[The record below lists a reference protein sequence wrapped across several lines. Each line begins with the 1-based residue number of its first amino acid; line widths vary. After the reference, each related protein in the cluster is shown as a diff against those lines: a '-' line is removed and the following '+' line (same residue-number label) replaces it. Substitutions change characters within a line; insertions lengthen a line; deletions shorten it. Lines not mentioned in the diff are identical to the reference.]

1 MKALIIAGE
10 ASGDLYGGQL
20 AASLLARDPS
30 LQLAGMG
37 SERMADAGVHL
48 LYDARS
54 VSVVGVFEVASKLKH
69 LRRAFHLLKE
79 WALREKPDF
88 AVLIDFPD
96 FNFRM
101 ARTLKKLQTKI
112 YYFISPQIWA
122 WRKNRIHF
130 LKQHVDLMITILP
143 FEKQLYEA
151 AGVSVM
157 YVGHPLAQMVRE
169 EVQQQPP
176 FERGSKPLI
185 GLMPGSRD
193 TEVRRHLPLLLST
206 VELIR
211 RKQEVSAIL
220 IWPSSLPAT
229 HIPVPPTIQVVHENR
244 YAAMKACD
252 LMLVASG
259 TSTLECAILGVPM
272 LIVYRIG
279 GFSWQLGKA
288 LVRVPYYGLVNW
300 IAQKKVVPEYI
311 QKHMNPELLAADA
324 MELLTTESKREE
336 MRSNLAQITDSLG
349 PDGAIER
356 AVDAILE
363 RVQGNTTKSSY

>member
-10 ASGDLYGGQL
+10 ASGDLYGGKL
-20 AASLLARDPS
+20 AASLQARDPS
-30 LQLAGMG
+30 LHLAGMG
-37 SERMADAGVHL
+37 GECMASAGVHL

-54 VSVVGVFEVASKLKH
+54 VSVVGVFEVASKLSH
-69 LRRAFHLLKE
+69 LRQAFHRLKT
-79 WALREKPDF
+79 WAQQEKPDF

-101 ARTLKKLQTKI
+101 AKVLKKLNTTI
-112 YYFISPQIWA
+112 FYFISPQIWA

-130 LKQHVDLMITILP
+130 LKRHVDRMITILP
-143 FEKQLYEA
+143 FEKALYEA
-151 AGVSVM
+151 AGVNVT
-157 YVGHPLAQMVRE
+157 YVGHPLAQIVRE
-169 EVQQQPP
+169 ELATQPVFVP
-176 FERGSKPLI
+176 EGEGKPLI

-193 TEVRRHLPLLLST
+193 VEVRRHLPLLLKAM
-206 VELIR
+206 ERIHL
-211 RKQEVSAIL
+211 KQPASAVL
-220 IWPSSLPAT
+220 IWPPSLS
-229 HIPVPPTIQVVHENR
+229 ISGVSVPPSIQIVRENR

-272 LIVYRIG
+272 LIVYRVG

-300 IAQKKVVPEYI
+300 IAQDKVIPEYI
-311 QKHMNPELLAADA
+311 QERMDPELLAADA
-324 MELLTTESKREE
+324 IALLTTDSKRDE
-336 MRSNLAQITDSLG
+336 MKKHLAQITESLG

-356 AVDAILE
+356 AVTQI
-363 RVQGNTTKSSY
+363 NTDLKHR